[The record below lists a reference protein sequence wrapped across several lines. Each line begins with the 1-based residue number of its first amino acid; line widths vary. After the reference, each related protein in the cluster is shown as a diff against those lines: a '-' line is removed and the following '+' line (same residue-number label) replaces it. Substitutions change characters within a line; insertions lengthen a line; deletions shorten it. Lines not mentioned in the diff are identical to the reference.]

1 MIDVEVPMNILSDSI
16 KLHGM
21 TIKKVVCAEEMS
33 ELIKEI
39 CKDLRGEVRPNNV
52 IEEFADVYI
61 CLNMLKLMYDIKD
74 SDIQQWVDHKT
85 ERQIKRDWEYAHKT
99 KEGKS

>member
-1 MIDVEVPMNILSDSI
+1 MIDVEVPMDVLSDSI

-21 TIKKVVCAEEMS
+21 PKKKVICAEEMS

-39 CKDLRGEVRPNNV
+39 CKDLRGEIRRNDL

-74 SDIQQWVDHKT
+74 SDIQQWADYKIEHQV
-85 ERQIKRDWEYAHKT
+85 KRDWEYAHKM